1 MATTTSTQS
10 ISGLS
15 SGIDT
20 ATIIDQLMSIE
31 RQPQTRLKRQ
41 VTISAAR
48 KTVLSDIQTRLK
60 NLQLAAQDLKSA
72 TLWANKQTVDVNDAT
87 KVAASLSGPSGSGSY
102 QLNVASLARGS
113 QRWYTYAPPAADDSI
128 TFSNGHTTA
137 IAAGSTI
144 DDAVLAINSD
154 SAAPVYVSAV
164 TDAQSGTKYLVFSSR
179 TTGLTASAFTAS
191 SSSLTEDGARA
202 VDGLDAEYWVDS
214 GAHKFSSSNVVTDAI
229 PGASLTMKGTTTVS
243 GPVTV
248 TVGAPAA
255 DNANVTAKVKA
266 FVDQY
271 NSTLDFIRSKL
282 DEKKVVNPQ
291 TTAEQQKGLLHGDTM
306 LEGILSQLRIAMTA
320 TYAPGNPTTLD
331 QMNEIGVSTG
341 AASGGALNADAIK
354 GKLVFDAT
362 AFGNALASD
371 PTSVKNLI
379 SGATG
384 FGQAL
389 DNLLSPTLQAG
400 GTMASRLTSED
411 QKQKTLNDQ
420 IAAMDVLLNKK
431 QDTLK
436 AQFTAMETALQAS
449 QAQGQWLAGQLAGLS
464 NHRQLKSRR
473 AFPTTPGGRAPPPL
487 RTERPI
493 DPLRHGPEGLPRQRD
508 PHRAAGAPGGDA
520 LRRCQPLPASGRH
533 GHAVGRPDRDQ
544 RQATPRRGDH

>member
-1 MATTTSTQS
+1 MAGSTQS

-20 ATIIDQLMSIE
+20 ATIIDQLMTIE
-31 RQPQTRLKRQ
+31 RQPQTRLKTQ
-41 VTISAAR
+41 VSLSAAR
-48 KTVLSDIQTRLK
+48 KTALSDIQTRLK

-87 KVAASLSGPSGSGSY
+87 KVAASLPGPAGSGSY
-102 QLNVASLARGS
+102 QLNVSQVARGS
-113 QRWYTYAPPAADDSI
+113 QRWYSYAPPGADDSI
-128 TFSNGHTTA
+128 TFSGGHSTL
-137 IAAGSTI
+137 IPAGSTI
-144 DDAVLAINSD
+144 DAAVNAVNAD
-154 SAAPVYVSAV
+154 SAAPVYAAAV
-164 TDAQSGTKYLVFSSR
+164 TDAQTGTQYLVFSSR

-191 SSSLTEDGARA
+191 AGSLTEDGARA
-202 VDGLDAEYWVDS
+202 VGGLDSKYSVDS
-214 GAHKFSSSNVVTDAI
+214 GAVKSSSTNVVTDAI
-229 PGASLTMKGTTTVS
+229 PGVSLTLKGVTTVS

-282 DEKKVVNPQ
+282 DEKKVVNPA
-291 TTAEQQKGLLHGDTM
+291 TTAEQQAGLLRGDTM
-306 LEGILSQLRIAMTA
+306 LEGILSQLRNAMTA

-341 AASGGALNADAIK
+341 TASGGGLNADAIK

-362 AFGNALASD
+362 KFAAALATDSA
-371 PTSVKNLI
+371 SVKNLI
-379 SGATG
+379 SGTTG

-389 DNLLSPTLQAG
+389 DNLLAPTLQAG

-411 QKQKTLNDQ
+411 SKQKTLNTQ
-420 IAAMDVLLNKK
+420 IAAMDVLLTKK
-431 QDTLK
+431 QSTLK

-449 QAQGQWLAGQLAGLS
+449 QAQSQWLTGQLAALS
-464 NHRQLKSRR
+464 NNR
-473 AFPTTPGGRAPPPL
+473 
-487 RTERPI
+487 
-493 DPLRHGPEGLPRQRD
+493 
-508 PHRAAGAPGGDA
+508 
-520 LRRCQPLPASGRH
+520 
-533 GHAVGRPDRDQ
+533 
-544 RQATPRRGDH
+544 

>member
-1 MATTTSTQS
+1 MATSTQS

-31 RQPQTRLKRQ
+31 RQPQTRLKSQ

-72 TLWANKQTVDVNDAT
+72 TLWANKQTVDVNDPT
-87 KVAASLSGPSGSGSY
+87 KVAATLSGPSGSGSY
-102 QLNVASLARGS
+102 QLNVATLARGS

-128 TFSNGHTTA
+128 TFSNGHSTA
-137 IAAGSTI
+137 IAAGATI

-154 SAAPVYVSAV
+154 SASPVYASAV
-164 TDAQSGTKYLVFSSR
+164 TDAQSGLQYLVFSSR
-179 TTGLTASAFTAS
+179 VTGQTASAFTAT
-191 SSSLTEDGARA
+191 SSSLTEDGSRA

-229 PGASLTMKGTTTVS
+229 PGASLTLKGTTNVS

-248 TVGAPAA
+248 TVGAPAP
-255 DNANVTAKVKA
+255 DNTNITAKVKA
-266 FVDQY
+266 FVEQY

-282 DEKKVVNPQ
+282 DEKKVPNPQ
-291 TTAEQQKGLLHGDTM
+291 TAADQQKGLLNGDTM

-341 AASGGALNADAIK
+341 AATGGALNADAIK

-400 GTMASRLTSED
+400 GTMASRLSAEEA
-411 QKQKTLNDQ
+411 KQKTLKDQ
-420 IAAMDVLLNKK
+420 IAAMDVLLAKK

-449 QAQGQWLAGQLAGLS
+449 QAQSQWLA
-464 NHRQLKSRR
+464 R
-473 AFPTTPGGRAPPPL
+473 
-487 RTERPI
+487 
-493 DPLRHGPEGLPRQRD
+493 
-508 PHRAAGAPGGDA
+508 
-520 LRRCQPLPASGRH
+520 QPLGPSRK
-533 GHAVGRPDRDQ
+533 P
-544 RQATPRRGDH
+544 P

>member
-31 RQPQTRLKRQ
+31 RQPQTRLKSQ

-48 KTVLSDIQTRLK
+48 KTALSDIQTRLK

-72 TLWANKQTVDVNDAT
+72 TLWANKQTVDVNDGT
-87 KVAASLSGPSGSGSY
+87 KVAASLSGPSGAGSY
-102 QLNVASLARGS
+102 QLNVGTLARGS
-113 QRWYTYAPPAADDSI
+113 QRWYTYTPPAAADSI
-128 TFSNGHTTA
+128 VFSNGHSTA
-137 IAAGSTI
+137 IAANATI
-144 DDAVLAINSD
+144 DDAVQAINSD
-154 SAAPVYVSAV
+154 TAAPVYASAV

-191 SSSLTEDGARA
+191 AGSLAEDGSRA

-229 PGASLTMKGTTTVS
+229 PGVSLTLKGTTATS

-271 NSTLDFIRSKL
+271 NSTLDFIRTKL
-282 DEKKVVNPQ
+282 DEKKVANPQ
-291 TTAEQQKGLLHGDTM
+291 TAADQQKGLLNGDTM
-306 LEGILSQLRIAMTA
+306 LEGILSQLRIAMTN

-341 AASGGALNADAIK
+341 AATGGALNADAIK

-371 PTSVKNLI
+371 PASVKNLI
-379 SGATG
+379 SGSSG

-400 GTMASRLTSED
+400 GTMESRLSSED
-411 QKQKTLNDQ
+411 KKQKTLNDQ

-436 AQFTAMETALQAS
+436 AQFTAMETALQQS
-449 QAQGQWLAGQLAGLS
+449 QAQGQWLAGQLA
-464 NHRQLKSRR
+464 
-473 AFPTTPGGRAPPPL
+473 A
-487 RTERPI
+487 
-493 DPLRHGPEGLPRQRD
+493 LPR
-508 PHRAAGAPGGDA
+508 
-520 LRRCQPLPASGRH
+520 
-533 GHAVGRPDRDQ
+533 
-544 RQATPRRGDH
+544 

>member
-1 MATTTSTQS
+1 MAGSTQS

-31 RQPQTRLKRQ
+31 RQPQTRLKNQ
-41 VTISAAR
+41 VTVSAAR
-48 KTVLSDIQTRLK
+48 KTALSDIQTRLK

-102 QLNVASLARGS
+102 QLNVATLARGS

-128 TFSNGHTTA
+128 TFSNGHSTT

-144 DDAVLAINSD
+144 DATVQAINSD
-154 SAAPVYVSAV
+154 SASPVYASAV
-164 TDAQSGTKYLVFSSR
+164 TDAQSGTQYLVFSSR
-179 TTGLTASAFTAS
+179 VTGQTASAFTAS
-191 SSSLTEDGARA
+191 SGAIVEDAPRA
-202 VDGLDAEYWVDS
+202 VGGLDAEYWVDS

-229 PGASLTMKGTTTVS
+229 PGVSLTLKGTTTVS

-248 TVGAPAA
+248 TVGAPAP
-255 DNANVTAKVKA
+255 DNTNITAKVKA
-266 FVDQY
+266 FVEQY

-282 DEKKVVNPQ
+282 DEKKVPNPQ
-291 TTAEQQKGLLHGDTM
+291 TAADQQKGLLNGDTM

-320 TYAPGNPTTLD
+320 TYAAGNPTTLD

-341 AASGGALNADAIK
+341 AATGGALNADAIK

-371 PTSVKNLI
+371 PTSVKSLI
-379 SGATG
+379 SGADG

-400 GTMASRLTSED
+400 GTMASRLSSED
-411 QKQKTLNDQ
+411 LRQKTLNDQ
-420 IAAMDVLLNKK
+420 IAAMDVLLAKK

-449 QAQGQWLAGQLAGLS
+449 QAQGQWLAGQLASL
-464 NHRQLKSRR
+464 
-473 AFPTTPGGRAPPPL
+473 
-487 RTERPI
+487 
-493 DPLRHGPEGLPRQRD
+493 QR
-508 PHRAAGAPGGDA
+508 
-520 LRRCQPLPASGRH
+520 
-533 GHAVGRPDRDQ
+533 
-544 RQATPRRGDH
+544 